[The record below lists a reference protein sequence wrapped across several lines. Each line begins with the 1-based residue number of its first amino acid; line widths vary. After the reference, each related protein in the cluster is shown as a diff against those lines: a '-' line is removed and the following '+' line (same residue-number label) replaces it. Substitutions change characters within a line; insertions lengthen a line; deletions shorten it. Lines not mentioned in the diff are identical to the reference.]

1 MRCPAQFCEF
11 RSEFLT
17 SYLNHMCKQI
27 ACLPACLFFQTSY
40 GRFRI
45 FRIVVSVVS
54 IERKKK
60 EKKAGIECGGRCMIN
75 VVPKNHIPICNIER
89 GMANLPLWQHLG
101 WPINCSYLKEVIPKI
116 RGTTIR
122 RTDRRFLLIGALTPT
137 EVVLLVALTIKW
149 KTSGVSTTD
158 GWLKLNFATCVIS
171 QTRVESGALSEVV
184 DVQ

>member
-75 VVPKNHIPICNIER
+75 AVPKNHIPICNIER

-101 WPINCSYLKEVIPKI
+101 WPSSYVWRLPLRAGRCKATSDVCGQFQPS
-116 RGTTIR
+116 TSA
-122 RTDRRFLLIGALTPT
+122 IGFDPFGGH
-137 EVVLLVALTIKW
+137 
-149 KTSGVSTTD
+149 SD
-158 GWLKLNFATCVIS
+158 
-171 QTRVESGALSEVV
+171 
-184 DVQ
+184 